1 MINHDFSS
9 SIKRIDFEIIHGWF
23 ETKSKHLYLLGQIK
37 KVIIFSVFKIIQ
49 ITTIL
54 KLLGYSYFCY

>member
-23 ETKSKHLYLLGQIK
+23 ETKSKNLYLLGQIK

-54 KLLGYSYFCY
+54 K